1 MMRQRK
7 VLVPIQAPCSRRKR
21 IPKQTKDVQ
30 RAIMDVILNEI
41 EAEKENRFNEVSGS
55 LSEREVSYGIMNT
68 VIKKHIEANPW
79 LNRDV

>member
-7 VLVPIQAPCSRRKR
+7 VLVPIQAPRSRRKR

-41 EAEKENRFNEVSGS
+41 EAEKENRFNEASGS
-55 LSEREVSYGIMNT
+55 LSEREASYGLMDA
-68 VIKKHIEANPW
+68 V
-79 LNRDV
+79 